1 MQNSFYAREEKP
13 VENRSEKGDKERM
26 KREELKQIAEL
37 TDEQLDKIMAING
50 ADVEKVKA
58 KVAALEAD
66 LKEAKETA
74 DKINTEFEALKS
86 SNAGA
91 EEYKTKYEALVAENE
106 AKAKQAEA
114 ERVAREKAEG
124 LDKRFDAVVGDK
136 KFSHEAI
143 RADYRRKF
151 ENALADKENEGKSDN
166 EIFHAL
172 SKDDATAFT
181 GVTAV
186 KLQGGRPQ
194 GVGGKQYA
202 TKAEIMAIKNYDERV
217 EAISNNKHLFIKGD
231 N

>member
-1 MQNSFYAREEKP
+1 
-13 VENRSEKGDKERM
+13 M

-58 KVAALEAD
+58 KVTALEAD

-91 EEYKTKYEALVAENE
+91 EEYKSKYEALVAENE

-114 ERVAREKAEG
+114 DRIAKEKEESMN
-124 LDKRFDAVVGDK
+124 KRFDAVVGDK
-136 KFSHEAI
+136 KFSHDAI
-143 RADYRRKF
+143 RADYRMKF
-151 ENALADKENEGKSDN
+151 ESALADKANEGQSDADV
-166 EIFHAL
+166 FHAL
-172 SKDDATAFT
+172 TKDDAAAFQ

-186 KLQGGRPQ
+186 KLAGGKPT
-194 GVGGKQYA
+194 VGGKYSSRDDIMSIRDGA
-202 TKAEIMAIKNYDERV
+202 TRRAEMLANPQFFPELNKN
-217 EAISNNKHLFIKGD
+217 
-231 N
+231 

>member
-1 MQNSFYAREEKP
+1 
-13 VENRSEKGDKERM
+13 M

-58 KVAALEAD
+58 KVTALEAD
-66 LKEAKETA
+66 LKEAKETI
-74 DKINTEFEALKS
+74 DKTNTEFEALKS

-106 AKAKQAEA
+106 AKQAEA

-124 LDKRFDAVVGDK
+124 LDKRFEAVVGDK
-136 KFSHEAI
+136 KFSHDAI

-151 ENALADKENEGKSDN
+151 ENALAEKENEGKSDAD
-166 EIFHAL
+166 IFHAL
-172 SKDDATAFT
+172 TKDDATAFT

-186 KLQGGRPQ
+186 KLQGGSPQ
-194 GVGGKQYA
+194 GIGKY
-202 TKAEIMAIKNYDERV
+202 KSKDEIMSIKDGTLRRAEMLANPQFFPEL
-217 EAISNNKHLFIKGD
+217 SNN
-231 N
+231 

>member
-1 MQNSFYAREEKP
+1 
-13 VENRSEKGDKERM
+13 M
-26 KREELKQIAEL
+26 KREELKQIAPEL
-37 TDEQLDKIMAING
+37 TDEQVDKIMAANG
-50 ADVEKVKA
+50 ADVEKGKA
-58 KVAALEAD
+58 KVTALEAE
-66 LKEAKETA
+66 LKTAKETI
-74 DKINTEFEALKS
+74 DKTSTEFEALKAT
-86 SNAGA
+86 NASA
-91 EEYKTKYEALVAENE
+91 EEYKSKYEALVAENE

-124 LDKRFDAVVGDK
+124 LDKRFEAVVGDK
-136 KFSHEAI
+136 KFSHDAI

-151 ENALADKENEGKSDN
+151 ENALAEKENEGKSDAD
-166 EIFHAL
+166 IFHAL

-202 TKAEIMAIKNYDERV
+202 TKAEIMAIKNYDERI
-217 EAISNNKHLFIKGD
+217 EAISNNKHLFVKGD

>member
-1 MQNSFYAREEKP
+1 
-13 VENRSEKGDKERM
+13 M

-58 KVAALEAD
+58 KVTALEAD
-66 LKEAKETA
+66 LKEAKETI
-74 DKINTEFEALKS
+74 DKTNTEFEALKS

-114 ERVAREKAEG
+114 DRILAERKAEVER
-124 LDKRFDAVVGDK
+124 RFTECVGDK
-136 KFSHEAI
+136 KFSHDAVRSDYLKKFSDAI
-143 RADYRRKF
+143 DSDEYK
-151 ENALADKENEGKSDN
+151 GKGDT

-172 SKDDATAFT
+172 TKDDAAAFA

-186 KLQGGRPQ
+186 KLAGGRPQ

-217 EAISNNKHLFIKGD
+217 EAISNNKHLFVKGD

>member
-1 MQNSFYAREEKP
+1 
-13 VENRSEKGDKERM
+13 M

-136 KFSHEAI
+136 KFSHDAI

-151 ENALADKENEGKSDN
+151 ETALADKANEGQSDSD
-166 EIFHAL
+166 IFHSL
-172 SKDDATAFT
+172 VKDDATAFT

-186 KLQGGRPQ
+186 KLQGGRPM
-194 GVGGKQYA
+194 GTGSAGKYTTREEIYKIKDAA
-202 TKAEIMAIKNYDERV
+202 TRQAEMLAHPN
-217 EAISNNKHLFIKGD
+217 LFPEIQV
-231 N
+231 

>member
-1 MQNSFYAREEKP
+1 
-13 VENRSEKGDKERM
+13 M
-26 KREELKQIAEL
+26 KREEIKNIFPDA
-37 TDEQLDKIMAING
+37 TDEQVKSVMDLNG
-50 ADVEKVKA
+50 KEVEKNK
-58 KVAALEAD
+58 KLETE
-66 LKEAKETA
+66 LKERNEQLEKL
-74 DKINTEFEALKS
+74 NTEFEALKS

-114 ERVAREKAEG
+114 DRIAKEKTES

-136 KFSHEAI
+136 KFSHDAI
-143 RADYRRKF
+143 RADYRKKF
-151 ENALADKENEGKSDN
+151 ENALAEKENEGKSDAD
-166 EIFHAL
+166 IFHAL

-186 KLQGGRPQ
+186 RLQGGRPQ

>member
-1 MQNSFYAREEKP
+1 
-13 VENRSEKGDKERM
+13 M
-26 KREELKQIAEL
+26 KREELKQIAPEL
-37 TDEQLDKIMAING
+37 TDEQVDKIMAANG
-50 ADVEKVKA
+50 ADVEKGKA
-58 KVAALEAD
+58 KVTALEAE
-66 LKEAKETA
+66 LKTAKETI
-74 DKINTEFEALKS
+74 DKTSTEFEALKAT
-86 SNAGA
+86 NASA
-91 EEYKTKYEALVAENE
+91 EEYKSKYEALVAENE

-124 LDKRFDAVVGDK
+124 LDKRFEAVVGDK
-136 KFSHEAI
+136 KFSHDAI

-151 ENALADKENEGKSDN
+151 ENALAEKENEGKSDAD
-166 EIFHAL
+166 IFHAL

>member
-1 MQNSFYAREEKP
+1 
-13 VENRSEKGDKERM
+13 M

-58 KVAALEAD
+58 KVTALEAD
-66 LKEAKETA
+66 LKEAKETI
-74 DKINTEFEALKS
+74 DKTNTEFEALKS

-114 ERVAREKAEG
+114 ERILREKTENINN
-124 LDKRFDAVVGDK
+124 RFNTVLGDK

-143 RADYRRKF
+143 REAYLKKF
-151 ENALADKENEGKSDN
+151 GEALESKDFEGQSD
-166 EIFHAL
+166 EQIIHTL
-172 SKDDATAFT
+172 TKDDATAFT

-186 KLQGGRPQ
+186 KLQGGRPMGTGHGYSSVKDIMNSDMTREQ
-194 GVGGKQYA
+194 KRQA
-202 TKAEIMAIKNYDERV
+202 IAENIA
-217 EAISNNKHLFIKGD
+217 KG
-231 N
+231 NIE

>member
-1 MQNSFYAREEKP
+1 
-13 VENRSEKGDKERM
+13 M
-26 KREELKQIAEL
+26 KREEIKSIFPDA
-37 TDEQLDKIMAING
+37 TDEQVKSVMDLNG
-50 ADVEKVKA
+50 KEVEKNK
-58 KVAALEAD
+58 KLETE
-66 LKEAKETA
+66 LKEKNEQLE
-74 DKINTEFEALKS
+74 KLNTEFESLKS

-136 KFSHEAI
+136 KFNHDAI

-151 ENALADKENEGKSDN
+151 ENALADKENEGKSDAD
-166 EIFHAL
+166 IFHAL

-186 KLQGGRPQ
+186 KLQGGRPMGTGHGYSSVKDIMNSDMTREQ
-194 GVGGKQYA
+194 KRA
-202 TKAEIMAIKNYDERV
+202 AIAENIA
-217 EAISNNKHLFIKGD
+217 KG
-231 N
+231 NIE